1 MWQAAK
7 GMSVLVLSLVLVKW
21 HWANSLTA
29 QGLGQGT
36 YDAKFY
42 PLPHSNAQK
51 QQAPACPH
59 RERKAED
66 DWQNRE
72 RSIPGH
78 TECCWSHPLRLR
90 KRDYEGFLCSLLLP
104 VESRTSAFALR
115 AFNVELAQI
124 KDSIT
129 QKTTGLMRMQFWR
142 EAVEDI
148 YCDNPPH
155 QPVAAELWRAVKR
168 HNLTKMW
175 FMKIIDER
183 EKNLDDRAYR
193 NIQELETYAE
203 NTQSALLYLTL
214 EMLGVRDI
222 HADHAASHIG
232 KAQGIVTCLRATPY
246 HSTRQKVFLP
256 MDICMLHGVSQEDFI
271 RGKQEKNVRDVI
283 YDIAS
288 QAHIHLEHARSFSKK
303 VPVKAYPAF
312 FCTVALDD
320 YLCNMR
326 KVDFNIFHPS
336 LQKKSSGY
344 MLFFYQ
350 GLLSPSAS

>member
-1 MWQAAK
+1 MAGSMARAALRR
-7 GMSVLVLSLVLVKW
+7 GALGHRLARPPALGGRAAAAGWSGPAAGGAVQYCAELV
-21 HWANSLTA
+21 
-29 QGLGQGT
+29 
-36 YDAKFY
+36 
-42 PLPHSNAQK
+42 
-51 QQAPACPH
+51 
-59 RERKAED
+59 
-66 DWQNRE
+66 
-72 RSIPGH
+72 
-78 TECCWSHPLRLR
+78 R

-142 EAVEDI
+142 DAVEDI
-148 YCDNPPH
+148 YSDNPPH
-155 QPVAAELWRAVKR
+155 QPVATELWRAVKR

-183 EKNLDDRAYR
+183 EKNLDDRPYR

-214 EMLGVRDI
+214 ETLGVRDI

-246 HSTRQKVFLP
+246 HCTRQKVFLP
-256 MDICMLHGVSQEDFI
+256 MDICML
-271 RGKQEKNVRDVI
+271 
-283 YDIAS
+283 
-288 QAHIHLEHARSFSKK
+288 ARSFSKK

-320 YLCNMR
+320 YLYNMR

-336 LQKKSSGY
+336 LQKKST
-344 MLFFYQ
+344 
-350 GLLSPSAS
+350 LLPLYLYIRSWKKTY

>member
-1 MWQAAK
+1 M
-7 GMSVLVLSLVLVKW
+7 
-21 HWANSLTA
+21 
-29 QGLGQGT
+29 
-36 YDAKFY
+36 
-42 PLPHSNAQK
+42 
-51 QQAPACPH
+51 CP
-59 RERKAED
+59 
-66 DWQNRE
+66 
-72 RSIPGH
+72 
-78 TECCWSHPLRLR
+78 
-90 KRDYEGFLCSLLLP
+90 F
-104 VESRTSAFALR
+104 
-115 AFNVELAQI
+115 QI
-124 KDSIT
+124 KDSVT

-142 EAVEDI
+142 DAVEDI
-148 YCDNPPH
+148 YGDNPPH
-155 QPVAAELWRAVKR
+155 QPIATELWRAVKR

-175 FMKIIDER
+175 FMKVIDER

-214 EMLGVRDI
+214 ETLGVRDI

-246 HSTRQKVFLP
+246 HCTRRKVFLP

-312 FCTVALDD
+312 FCTVGVIYGLFKWWPYYCADTF
-320 YLCNMR
+320 
-326 KVDFNIFHPS
+326 V
-336 LQKKSSGY
+336 KSTKLSMVNY
-344 MLFFYQ
+344 YFTCLFWEDVIPKTHRNHNVCLTVEPYSSDQHLF
-350 GLLSPSAS
+350 

>member
-1 MWQAAK
+1 MAVAAVAR
-7 GMSVLVLSLVLVKW
+7 GELRVGPCHRLARAAGARGGLLW
-21 HWANSLTA
+21 P
-29 QGLGQGT
+29 GLGGGR
-36 YDAKFY
+36 AAAGWSR
-42 PLPHSNAQK
+42 P
-51 QQAPACPH
+51 APGGEVQYC
-59 RERKAED
+59 AE
-66 DWQNRE
+66 
-72 RSIPGH
+72 
-78 TECCWSHPLRLR
+78 LVR

-104 VESRTSAFALR
+104 AESRTSAFALR

-124 KDSIT
+124 KDSVT
-129 QKTTGLMRMQFWR
+129 QKTIGLMRMQFWR

-155 QPVAAELWRAVKR
+155 QPVATELWRAVKR

-203 NTQSALLYLTL
+203 NTQSALLYLIL
-214 EMLGVRDI
+214 ETLGVRDI

-246 HSTRQKVFLP
+246 HSARQKVFLP

-288 QAHIHLEHARSFSKK
+288 QAHIHLEH
-303 VPVKAYPAF
+303 
-312 FCTVALDD
+312 VALDD
-320 YLCNMR
+320 YLYNMR

-336 LQKKSSGY
+336 LQKKST
-344 MLFFYQ
+344 
-350 GLLSPSAS
+350 LLPLHLYIRSWKKTY

>member
-1 MWQAAK
+1 MAGTMAGAVARAALRR
-7 GMSVLVLSLVLVKW
+7 GGIGRRLERPPALGGRAAAGWSGPAAGGAVQYCAELV
-21 HWANSLTA
+21 
-29 QGLGQGT
+29 
-36 YDAKFY
+36 
-42 PLPHSNAQK
+42 
-51 QQAPACPH
+51 
-59 RERKAED
+59 
-66 DWQNRE
+66 
-72 RSIPGH
+72 
-78 TECCWSHPLRLR
+78 R

-142 EAVEDI
+142 DAVEDI
-148 YCDNPPH
+148 YNDNPPH
-155 QPVAAELWRAVKR
+155 QPVATELWRAVKR

-175 FMKIIDER
+175 FTKIIDER

-193 NIQELETYAE
+193 SIQELETYAE

-214 EMLGVRDI
+214 ETLGVRDI

-246 HSTRQKVFLP
+246 HCTRQKVFLP

-288 QAHIHLEHARSFSKK
+288 QAHIHLEH
-303 VPVKAYPAF
+303 
-312 FCTVALDD
+312 VALDD
-320 YLCNMR
+320 YLYNMR

-336 LQKKSSGY
+336 LQKKST
-344 MLFFYQ
+344 
-350 GLLSPSAS
+350 LLPLYLYIRSWKKTY

>member
-1 MWQAAK
+1 MAGGMAGGMARAALRRA
-7 GMSVLVLSLVLVKW
+7 GIGQRLARPPALGGRAAAAGWSGPAAGGAVQYCAELV
-21 HWANSLTA
+21 
-29 QGLGQGT
+29 
-36 YDAKFY
+36 
-42 PLPHSNAQK
+42 
-51 QQAPACPH
+51 
-59 RERKAED
+59 
-66 DWQNRE
+66 
-72 RSIPGH
+72 
-78 TECCWSHPLRLR
+78 R

-142 EAVEDI
+142 DAVEDI
-148 YCDNPPH
+148 YGDNPPH

-183 EKNLDDRAYR
+183 EKNLDDRPYR

-214 EMLGVRDI
+214 ETLGVRDI

-246 HSTRQKVFLP
+246 HCTRQKVFLP
-256 MDICMLHGVSQEDFI
+256 MDICML
-271 RGKQEKNVRDVI
+271 
-283 YDIAS
+283 
-288 QAHIHLEHARSFSKK
+288 ARSFSKK

-320 YLCNMR
+320 YLYNMR

-336 LQKKSSGY
+336 LQKKST
-344 MLFFYQ
+344 
-350 GLLSPSAS
+350 LLPLYLYIRSWKKTY

>member
-1 MWQAAK
+1 
-7 GMSVLVLSLVLVKW
+7 
-21 HWANSLTA
+21 
-29 QGLGQGT
+29 
-36 YDAKFY
+36 
-42 PLPHSNAQK
+42 
-51 QQAPACPH
+51 
-59 RERKAED
+59 
-66 DWQNRE
+66 
-72 RSIPGH
+72 
-78 TECCWSHPLRLR
+78 R

-104 VESRTSAFALR
+104 AESRTSAFALR
-115 AFNVELAQI
+115 AFNMYPFQI

-142 EAVEDI
+142 DAVEDI

-155 QPVAAELWRAVKR
+155 QPVATELWRAVKR

-256 MDICMLHGVSQEDFI
+256 MDVCML
-271 RGKQEKNVRDVI
+271 
-283 YDIAS
+283 
-288 QAHIHLEHARSFSKK
+288 
-303 VPVKAYPAF
+303 
-312 FCTVALDD
+312 
-320 YLCNMR
+320 
-326 KVDFNIFHPS
+326 
-336 LQKKSSGY
+336 
-344 MLFFYQ
+344 
-350 GLLSPSAS
+350 

>member
-1 MWQAAK
+1 MAAAAMAR
-7 GMSVLVLSLVLVKW
+7 GGLRPGPCHRLARAAGARAGLPW
-21 HWANSLTA
+21 P
-29 QGLGQGT
+29 GLGGGRAAAAGWSRPVPGGEVQ
-36 YDAKFY
+36 Y
-42 PLPHSNAQK
+42 
-51 QQAPACPH
+51 C
-59 RERKAED
+59 AE
-66 DWQNRE
+66 
-72 RSIPGH
+72 
-78 TECCWSHPLRLR
+78 LVR

-104 VESRTSAFALR
+104 AESRTSAFALR

-148 YCDNPPH
+148 FCDNPPH
-155 QPVAAELWRAVKR
+155 QPVATELWRAVKR

-214 EMLGVRDI
+214 EVLGVRDI

-271 RGKQEKNVRDVI
+271 RGKQEKNMRDVI
-283 YDIAS
+283 YDVAS

-336 LQKKSSGY
+336 LQKKST
-344 MLFFYQ
+344 
-350 GLLSPSAS
+350 LLPLHLYIRSWKKTY

>member
-1 MWQAAK
+1 MAAVAMARS
-7 GMSVLVLSLVLVKW
+7 GQRLPRGAGFRRGAPRPGLVGGRAAAAGWSRPEPGGEVQYCAELV
-21 HWANSLTA
+21 
-29 QGLGQGT
+29 
-36 YDAKFY
+36 
-42 PLPHSNAQK
+42 
-51 QQAPACPH
+51 
-59 RERKAED
+59 
-66 DWQNRE
+66 
-72 RSIPGH
+72 
-78 TECCWSHPLRLR
+78 R

-104 VESRTSAFALR
+104 AESRTSAFALR

-124 KDSIT
+124 KDSVT

-142 EAVEDI
+142 DAVEGI

-155 QPVAAELWRAVKR
+155 QPIATELWRAVKR

-175 FMKIIDER
+175 LMKIIDER
-183 EKNLDDRAYR
+183 EKNLDDRAYH
-193 NIQELETYAE
+193 NIQELEKYAE

-214 EMLGVRDI
+214 EMLGVRDV

-246 HSTRQKVFLP
+246 HCTRQKVFLP

-288 QAHIHLEHARSFSKK
+288 QAHIHLEH
-303 VPVKAYPAF
+303 
-312 FCTVALDD
+312 VALDD
-320 YLCNMR
+320 YLCNVR

-336 LQKKSSGY
+336 LQRKSALLPLHLYIRSWKKTY
-344 MLFFYQ
+344 
-350 GLLSPSAS
+350 

>member
-1 MWQAAK
+1 MAASMARAALRR
-7 GMSVLVLSLVLVKW
+7 GGFS
-21 HWANSLTA
+21 
-29 QGLGQGT
+29 GLGPRLARPPGLSGGR
-36 YDAKFY
+36 AAAAAAAGW
-42 PLPHSNAQK
+42 SGA
-51 QQAPACPH
+51 APGGAVQFC
-59 RERKAED
+59 AE
-66 DWQNRE
+66 
-72 RSIPGH
+72 
-78 TECCWSHPLRLR
+78 LVR

-104 VESRTSAFALR
+104 ADSRTSAFALR

-124 KDSIT
+124 KDSVT

-155 QPVAAELWRAVKR
+155 QPVATELWRAVKR

-175 FMKIIDER
+175 FLKIIDER
-183 EKNLDDRAYR
+183 EKNLDDRPYR

-246 HSTRQKVFLP
+246 HCTRQKVFLP

-288 QAHIHLEHARSFSKK
+288 QAHVHLEHATFE
-303 VPVKAYPAF
+303 
-312 FCTVALDD
+312 
-320 YLCNMR
+320 
-326 KVDFNIFHPS
+326 S
-336 LQKKSSGY
+336 L
-344 MLFFYQ
+344 
-350 GLLSPSAS
+350 

>member
-1 MWQAAK
+1 MAGGMAGGMARAALRRA
-7 GMSVLVLSLVLVKW
+7 GLQHRLARPPALGGRAAAAGWSGPAAGGAVQYCAELV
-21 HWANSLTA
+21 
-29 QGLGQGT
+29 
-36 YDAKFY
+36 
-42 PLPHSNAQK
+42 
-51 QQAPACPH
+51 
-59 RERKAED
+59 
-66 DWQNRE
+66 
-72 RSIPGH
+72 
-78 TECCWSHPLRLR
+78 R

-104 VESRTSAFALR
+104 AESRTSAFALR

-142 EAVEDI
+142 DAVEDI
-148 YCDNPPH
+148 YGDNPPH
-155 QPVAAELWRAVKR
+155 QPVATELWRAVKR

-183 EKNLDDRAYR
+183 EKNLDDRPYR

-214 EMLGVRDI
+214 ETLGVRDI

-246 HSTRQKVFLP
+246 HCTRQKVFLP

-320 YLCNMR
+320 YLYNMR

-336 LQKKSSGY
+336 LQKKST
-344 MLFFYQ
+344 
-350 GLLSPSAS
+350 LLPLYLYIRSWKKTY

>member
-1 MWQAAK
+1 MAAAAIARS
-7 GMSVLVLSLVLVKW
+7 GQRMARVAAARRGGPPPGLVGGRAAAAGWSRPEPGGEVQYCAELV
-21 HWANSLTA
+21 
-29 QGLGQGT
+29 
-36 YDAKFY
+36 
-42 PLPHSNAQK
+42 
-51 QQAPACPH
+51 
-59 RERKAED
+59 
-66 DWQNRE
+66 
-72 RSIPGH
+72 
-78 TECCWSHPLRLR
+78 R

-142 EAVEDI
+142 DAVEGI

-155 QPVAAELWRAVKR
+155 QPIATELWRAVKR

-193 NIQELETYAE
+193 NIQELEKYAE

-214 EMLGVRDI
+214 EMLGVRDV

-246 HSTRQKVFLP
+246 HCTRQKVFLP
-256 MDICMLHGVSQEDFI
+256 MDVCML
-271 RGKQEKNVRDVI
+271 
-283 YDIAS
+283 
-288 QAHIHLEHARSFSKK
+288 
-303 VPVKAYPAF
+303 
-312 FCTVALDD
+312 VALDD
-320 YLCNMR
+320 YLCNVR

-336 LQKKSSGY
+336 LQRKSALLPLHLYIRSWKKIY
-344 MLFFYQ
+344 
-350 GLLSPSAS
+350 

>member
-1 MWQAAK
+1 MAAAAVARS
-7 GMSVLVLSLVLVKW
+7 GQRLAGAAGARSGAPRL
-21 HWANSLTA
+21 
-29 QGLGQGT
+29 GLGGGRAAAGWSRPEPGGEVQ
-36 YDAKFY
+36 Y
-42 PLPHSNAQK
+42 
-51 QQAPACPH
+51 C
-59 RERKAED
+59 AE
-66 DWQNRE
+66 
-72 RSIPGH
+72 
-78 TECCWSHPLRLR
+78 LVR

-142 EAVEDI
+142 DAVEGI

-155 QPVAAELWRAVKR
+155 QPIATELWRAVKR

-193 NIQELETYAE
+193 NIQELEKYAE

-214 EMLGVRDI
+214 ETLGVRDV

-246 HSTRQKVFLP
+246 HCTRQKVFLP
-256 MDICMLHGVSQEDFI
+256 MDICML
-271 RGKQEKNVRDVI
+271 
-283 YDIAS
+283 
-288 QAHIHLEHARSFSKK
+288 ARSFSKK

-320 YLCNMR
+320 YLCNVR

-336 LQKKSSGY
+336 LQRKSTLLPLHLYVRSWKKTY
-344 MLFFYQ
+344 
-350 GLLSPSAS
+350 

>member
-1 MWQAAK
+1 MAAATAAGGLRPASSSRLLRAMWARGGLPWPRGGRAAAA
-7 GMSVLVLSLVLVKW
+7 GWSRPEPGGE
-21 HWANSLTA
+21 A
-29 QGLGQGT
+29 Q
-36 YDAKFY
+36 Y
-42 PLPHSNAQK
+42 
-51 QQAPACPH
+51 C
-59 RERKAED
+59 AE
-66 DWQNRE
+66 
-72 RSIPGH
+72 
-78 TECCWSHPLRLR
+78 LLR

-104 VESRTSAFALR
+104 AESRTSAFALR

-142 EAVEDI
+142 KAVEDI

-155 QPVAAELWRAVKR
+155 QPVAVALWRAVKR
-168 HNLTKMW
+168 HGLSKMW

-214 EMLGVRDI
+214 EMLGVRDV

-232 KAQGIVTCLRATPY
+232 KAQGIITCLRATPY
-246 HSTRQKVFLP
+246 HCTRRKVFLP

-271 RGKQEKNVRDVI
+271 RCKQEKNVRDVI
-283 YDIAS
+283 YDVAS

-303 VPVKAYPAF
+303 VPAKAYPAF
-312 FCTVALDD
+312 YYTVALDD
-320 YLCNMR
+320 YLYNIR

-336 LQKKSSGY
+336 LQKRNT
-344 MLFFYQ
+344 
-350 GLLSPSAS
+350 LLPLYLYIRTWKKTY

>member
-1 MWQAAK
+1 MWN
-7 GMSVLVLSLVLVKW
+7 W
-21 HWANSLTA
+21 
-29 QGLGQGT
+29 
-36 YDAKFY
+36 
-42 PLPHSNAQK
+42 
-51 QQAPACPH
+51 
-59 RERKAED
+59 
-66 DWQNRE
+66 
-72 RSIPGH
+72 
-78 TECCWSHPLRLR
+78 LR
-90 KRDYEGFLCSLLLP
+90 
-104 VESRTSAFALR
+104 
-115 AFNVELAQI
+115 QI

-155 QPVAAELWRAVKR
+155 QPVATELWRAVKR

-288 QAHIHLEHARSFSKK
+288 QAHIHLEHEAVYSQ
-303 VPVKAYPAF
+303 PGPICY
-312 FCTVALDD
+312 
-320 YLCNMR
+320 
-326 KVDFNIFHPS
+326 I
-336 LQKKSSGY
+336 
-344 MLFFYQ
+344 
-350 GLLSPSAS
+350 

>member
-1 MWQAAK
+1 MAGAAIARS
-7 GMSVLVLSLVLVKW
+7 GQRLAGVAGVRRGGPRTGFVGGRAAAAGWNRPEPGGEVQYCAELV
-21 HWANSLTA
+21 
-29 QGLGQGT
+29 
-36 YDAKFY
+36 
-42 PLPHSNAQK
+42 
-51 QQAPACPH
+51 
-59 RERKAED
+59 
-66 DWQNRE
+66 
-72 RSIPGH
+72 
-78 TECCWSHPLRLR
+78 R

-104 VESRTSAFALR
+104 AESRTSAFALR

-124 KDSIT
+124 KDSIS

-142 EAVEDI
+142 DTVEGI

-155 QPVAAELWRAVKR
+155 QPIATELWRAVKR

-183 EKNLDDRAYR
+183 EKNLDDKAYR
-193 NIQELETYAE
+193 NIQELEKYAE

-214 EMLGVRDI
+214 EMLGVRDV

-246 HSTRQKVFLP
+246 HCTRQKVFLP

-288 QAHIHLEHARSFSKK
+288 QAHIHLEH
-303 VPVKAYPAF
+303 
-312 FCTVALDD
+312 VALDD
-320 YLCNMR
+320 YLCNVR

-336 LQKKSSGY
+336 LQRKSTLLPLHLYIRSWKKIY
-344 MLFFYQ
+344 
-350 GLLSPSAS
+350 

>member
-1 MWQAAK
+1 MY
-7 GMSVLVLSLVLVKW
+7 S
-21 HWANSLTA
+21 
-29 QGLGQGT
+29 
-36 YDAKFY
+36 F
-42 PLPHSNAQK
+42 
-51 QQAPACPH
+51 
-59 RERKAED
+59 
-66 DWQNRE
+66 
-72 RSIPGH
+72 
-78 TECCWSHPLRLR
+78 
-90 KRDYEGFLCSLLLP
+90 
-104 VESRTSAFALR
+104 
-115 AFNVELAQI
+115 QI

-142 EAVEDI
+142 DAVEDI
-148 YCDNPPH
+148 YSDNPPH
-155 QPVAAELWRAVKR
+155 QPVATELWRAVKR

-203 NTQSALLYLTL
+203 NTQSALMYLTL
-214 EMLGVRDI
+214 ETLVCLIAPDSTREGAEIWVWGVKHRSILFDFTALMNQLQLIMKPHGVRDI

-246 HSTRQKVFLP
+246 HCTRQKVFLP

-320 YLCNMR
+320 YLYNMR

-336 LQKKSSGY
+336 LQKKST
-344 MLFFYQ
+344 
-350 GLLSPSAS
+350 LLPLYLYIRSWKKTY